1 MYSPAFPPTTKTLA
15 CRNSQQEQYL
25 PQQGWDKKKVKKST
39 LKLVY
44 LGASRIFLKKNKNK
58 KKMDTE

>member
-15 CRNSQQEQYL
+15 CRNSQQERYL

-44 LGASRIFLKKNKNK
+44 LGASRIFLKKNINK